1 MTDSSFAVGQASLHF
16 VNQCGPCHHRLLLTR
31 SFIRHPLVKISAGLS
46 AVGQCLHHC
55 ASVNSSM
62 DSTLFPTKGF
72 HL

>member
-1 MTDSSFAVGQASLHF
+1 MANSSFVVGQSSSHF
-16 VNQCGPCHHRLLLTR
+16 VSQCGPCHHKLLLTR

-46 AVGQCLHHC
+46 VVGQCLHHC
-55 ASVNSSM
+55 ASVSSRM